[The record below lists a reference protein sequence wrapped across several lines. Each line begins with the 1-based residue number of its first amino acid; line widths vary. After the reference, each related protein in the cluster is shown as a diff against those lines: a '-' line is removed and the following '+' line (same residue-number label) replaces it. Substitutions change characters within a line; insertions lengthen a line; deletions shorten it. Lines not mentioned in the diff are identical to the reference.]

1 MYMYMYMYVYI
12 HIPESWGRAHDTHTQ
27 TDRQTDRQ
35 THVYLSHG
43 AVRLRAGG
51 GGGKDR
57 WDVF

>member
-1 MYMYMYMYVYI
+1 MYMYVYI